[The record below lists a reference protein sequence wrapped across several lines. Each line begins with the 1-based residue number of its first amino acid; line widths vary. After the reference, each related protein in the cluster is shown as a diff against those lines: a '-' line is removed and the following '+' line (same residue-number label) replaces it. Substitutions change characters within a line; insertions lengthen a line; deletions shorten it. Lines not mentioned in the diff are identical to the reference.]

1 MLDHHP
7 VHNLF
12 LVAVVFPLRLR
23 IPIHPRAYGP
33 PCLHR
38 RCVLIHTLSRDPRAL
53 ENGTLHKRYKLHVV
67 VSISE
72 VEQRQGRVAM
82 LVWRRLEYAVDGG
95 LVVAPREHLHR
106 VADIDDLGR
115 QRYTVKKA
123 TPAGMGR
130 AYNAI
135 RNVSDIAPFSIRTHD
150 LQGDD
155 GLVPQQR
162 DGPAVSMALHPDVL
176 RPLLVLG

>member
-7 VHNLF
+7 VHNLL

-106 VADIDDLGR
+106 VADIHNLRQGSTVSVVAEARAQEVRTMLLGMYSTKR
-115 QRYTVKKA
+115 HC
-123 TPAGMGR
+123 P
-130 AYNAI
+130 
-135 RNVSDIAPFSIRTHD
+135 S
-150 LQGDD
+150 GDKI
-155 GLVPQQR
+155 
-162 DGPAVSMALHPDVL
+162 
-176 RPLLVLG
+176 